1 MFSARCLWLH
11 DVTRMKFLV
20 DAQLPRRLARWL
32 AKEGCDATHTLD
44 LPHGNT
50 STDDEVMEV
59 ADREDRI
66 VVSKDADFVQSHILR
81 SRPRRLWL
89 ISTGNMRNADLEAL
103 ISRNWA
109 GIQQAVLACRFV
121 ELSVSGLVLH
131 D

>member
-1 MFSARCLWLH
+1 
-11 DVTRMKFLV
+11 MKFLV

-32 AKEGCDATHTLD
+32 ATEGCDAIHTLD
-44 LPHGNT
+44 LPHANT
-50 STDDEVMEV
+50 STDDEVMEI

-109 GIQQAVLACRFV
+109 GIQQAALACRFV
-121 ELSVSGLVLH
+121 ELSAGGLVLH